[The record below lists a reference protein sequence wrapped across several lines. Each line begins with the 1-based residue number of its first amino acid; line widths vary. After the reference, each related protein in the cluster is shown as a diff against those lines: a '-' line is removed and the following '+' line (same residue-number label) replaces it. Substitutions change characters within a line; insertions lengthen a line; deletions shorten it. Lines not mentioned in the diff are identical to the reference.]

1 MRKARP
7 FAWGLA
13 IGAMALALPT
23 VAAADP
29 IVLRMATAAPEGTAW
44 AREGHSFER
53 DVSEL
58 THGQVK
64 MKWYLG
70 GIAGDEMT
78 MLERIKREQ
87 LDGVASAGMLCARLA
102 PSMRALRIVGLFQSR
117 DESAYVTGR
126 LKETFD
132 AEFSRAGFVNLG
144 EMGIGPDVIFSRGP
158 IRTMDDLRKER
169 LWIWDLDDVYRQ
181 MLTAM
186 GLHVVPRPLASAF
199 ADYEHGLL
207 DGFVAVPT
215 AALAF
220 QWSTQVHHFTGLR
233 PSFLAGC
240 ILIAS
245 RSFDQLPLE
254 SQRAVRQAAAQTVAR
269 LEVIGRDQDDA
280 LLGGL
285 FAKQGLQRVDV
296 SETFRGEF
304 FAAAQA
310 ARAELGEKLVPHE
323 LLQRIL
329 SLLAD
334 FRAVHRAVE
343 SR

>member
-1 MRKARP
+1 
-7 FAWGLA
+7 
-13 IGAMALALPT
+13 
-23 VAAADP
+23 
-29 IVLRMATAAPEGTAW
+29 
-44 AREGHSFER
+44 
-53 DVSEL
+53 
-58 THGQVK
+58 
-64 MKWYLG
+64 
-70 GIAGDEMT
+70 MT

-199 ADYEHGLL
+199 GDYDHGLL

-334 FRAVHRAVE
+334 FRAVHRSVE